1 MVQFRGIFS
10 AWHRGPRQ
18 KLILLLLLFD
28 ETGYG
33 LSFPLTDGL
42 TQNLAVD
49 EGGARRGGIAESR
62 PRAAA
67 SVPRWVLHKSGIASG
82 DTSLLF

>member
-1 MVQFRGIFS
+1 MSSVG
-10 AWHRGPRQ
+10 AH
-18 KLILLLLLFD
+18 LLPILFD

-49 EGGARRGGIAESR
+49 EGGARRGGIAEGR
-62 PRAAA
+62 PRAATWA
-67 SVPRWVLHKSGIASG
+67 PRWVVLESGIASG

>member
-1 MVQFRGIFS
+1 MIENIVQF
-10 AWHRGPRQ
+10 
-18 KLILLLLLFD
+18 LVILALGFEVLDGNSPFPVLFD
-28 ETGYG
+28 KTGYG

-49 EGGARRGGIAESR
+49 EGGAGSGGIAEGR

-67 SVPRWVLHKSGIASG
+67 CNP
-82 DTSLLF
+82 

>member
-1 MVQFRGIFS
+1 MVQFWGIFS
-10 AWHRGPRQ
+10 AWHRGPRR
-18 KLILLLLLFD
+18 KLILLPLLFD

-42 TQNLAVD
+42 AQNLAVD
-49 EGGARRGGIAESR
+49 EGGARRGGIAEGRSR
-62 PRAAA
+62 TTA
-67 SVPRWVLHKSGIASG
+67 SNPRWVARESGITTV